1 MFWRLY
7 NFHPITGNITT
18 MDNESLMTGGF
29 TLPGESGYEALT
41 LRLAKKWGADVIR
54 DSDGTQLSDDII
66 HSPYD
71 IYSTVCLVRSHNAWA
86 RQHPRCLQ
94 QCCIMSKPILA
105 DGPSLT
111 IDPLSGYFDQ
121 QFRINRDDDPKTW
134 WQVFDRT
141 TQKEI
146 PTDQWNWDPNTG
158 AVTIRDTIPWHRY
171 TVNFFAYRI
180 WEEISM
186 YNHVT
191 NNWGDREHE
200 IPIDPIFPEAQTQIL
215 SYLDQWLESHPLT
228 KVVRLTAMFYNF
240 WWLWGD
246 PKHQRFIVNDWGSY
260 EFTVSPE
267 SIRQFEQRYG
277 YRPCSEQFVNAGL
290 YNNSYKAPS
299 PFYLQWIDFIN
310 TFVTEF
316 GKQCLDR
323 IHAAGKKAFLF
334 YNDHWIGVEPTGK
347 RFSQMGFDG
356 IIDGIFNG
364 FEARKVAECPAV
376 TTREIRMHPYLFPTG
391 VNGAPSFLPGGNPTA
406 ECKSYWMDIRRALLR
421 KPVDRIGFGGYLHLV
436 ENHPD
441 FIDSIEHLA
450 HEFRLLRNTVRA
462 EEPWSSGI
470 KVGLLTAWGHLR
482 AWACRGHFNRGNPYN
497 EVMES
502 LSGMPVDTVF
512 LSFED
517 ILTQGIPSD
526 IDVIINAGR
535 AGDAWSGGHHWANP
549 DIIVAISA
557 FIAQGGA
564 FLGIGEPSALEHHD
578 QYFQLAHLLGVDRDR
593 GLTEAFDRPTFD
605 LDAHFLSE
613 GITME
618 DRTVQAIDRLF
629 LTSAS
634 ARVVQ
639 SHQKSPQ
646 IVTHEVLQG
655 RTAYFADF
663 RFGAIDT
670 RLLHRTLHWLTRKES
685 QVDLL
690 CPSNP
695 KTDCAYFP
703 DQQKLVVVNN
713 TATTQH
719 TTIQTETARVNLSL
733 EPHGIVFHVL
743 KEP

>member
-1 MFWRLY
+1 
-7 NFHPITGNITT
+7 
-18 MDNESLMTGGF
+18 MDNDSLTTGGF
-29 TLPGESGYEALT
+29 TLPGEAGYEALT
-41 LRLAKKWGADVIR
+41 LQLAKKWGADVIR

-66 HSPYD
+66 QSPYD

-86 RQHPRCLQ
+86 RQNPRCLQ
-94 QCCIMSKPILA
+94 QCCIMSKPIIA
-105 DGPSLT
+105 DGSSLT
-111 IDPLSGYFDQ
+111 IHPLSGYFDQ
-121 QFRINRDDDPKTW
+121 QFRINLDDNPKEW

-141 TQKEI
+141 SQIEI
-146 PTDQWNWDPNTG
+146 PAEHWSFDPDTG
-158 AVTIRDTIPWHRY
+158 AVTIQNTLPWHRY

-191 NNWGDREHE
+191 NNWGNQEHLM
-200 IPIDPIFPEAQTQIL
+200 PIDPVFPEAQTQIL
-215 SYLDQWLESHPLT
+215 NYLDHWLNTHPLT

-246 PKHQRFIVNDWGSY
+246 PKQQRFIVNDWGSY

-267 SIRQFEQRYG
+267 SIRQFEKKHG
-277 YRPCSEQFVNAGL
+277 YRPVSEQFINAGL

-310 TFVTEF
+310 AFVTDF
-316 GKQCLDR
+316 GKQCIDR

-347 RFSQMGFDG
+347 RFFQMGFDG

-441 FIDSIEHLA
+441 FIDYIEHLA
-450 HEFRLLRNTVRA
+450 KEFRILRNTVRA
-462 EEPWSSGI
+462 ENPWSTGI
-470 KVGLLTAWGHLR
+470 KVGILTAWGQLR

-502 LSGMPVDTVF
+502 LSGMPVETVF
-512 LSFED
+512 LSFDD
-517 ILTQGIPSD
+517 ILSRGIPAD

-535 AGDAWSGGHHWANP
+535 AGDAWSGGHHWDNP
-549 DIIVAISA
+549 EIVVAISE
-557 FIAQGGA
+557 FIAKGKA
-564 FLGIGEPSALEHHD
+564 FLGIGEPSALEHRD
-578 QYFQLAHLLGVDRDR
+578 QRFQLAHLLGVDRDT
-593 GLTEAFDRPTFD
+593 GLTEAFDRPLFKTED
-605 LDAHFLSE
+605 HFINA
-613 GITME
+613 GISMD
-618 DRTVQAIDRLF
+618 DRPATPMDRLF
-629 LTSAS
+629 LTSSA
-634 ARVVQ
+634 ARVLQ
-639 SHQKSPQ
+639 THGKNPQ
-646 IVTHEVLQG
+646 VVINEPHNG

-663 RFGAIDT
+663 RYNPIDT
-670 RLLHRTLHWLTRKES
+670 RLLHRTLHWLTRNEAK
-685 QVDLL
+685 VDHM

-695 KTDCAYFP
+695 HTDCAFF
-703 DQQKLVVVNN
+703 QKQKQLIVVNN
-713 TATTQH
+713 TGSSQKTSVITTDAH
-719 TTIQTETARVNLSL
+719 RLEFEL
-733 EPHGIVFHVL
+733 EPYGIMIHPVG
-743 KEP
+743 